1 MVGEWDGMGA
11 SEECDGDGDG
21 RARSEE
27 LTVAID

>member
-1 MVGEWDGMGA
+1 MGA

-21 RARSEE
+21 DGDGRARSEV